1 MKRLMMMVLATTP
14 LIAQQISYEES
25 KRDVN
30 SYISQSVDE
39 QLFLEPVLKQELSE
53 LTDKIVLD
61 AGRSVGIWGMEES
74 KRVSNSLAC
83 VEGDVSSLPFENESF
98 DRLLSLNIGSALP
111 STLYMNRDSRGLAEH
126 CNELARVM
134 KEGGRML
141 IVAPA
146 SFDQVFSDG
155 SLEECEL
162 FAKIERVLGR
172 IGSSENPDRIIK
184 MLEQLEEV
192 NRATFVKRGDR
203 LILVTDTREL
213 QLGEQVWRKEPD
225 GVKLSYFHNEEEYLI
240 AINSVGLVCEEIR
253 RPCFFGRVKHRIY
266 NAGLPSSEKGLG
278 DSYIE
283 NNPFTIYTVVKPV

>member
-1 MKRLMMMVLATTP
+1 MKRLMLMVLFASP
-14 LIAQQISYEES
+14 LFAEQISYEES

-39 QLFLEPVLKQELSE
+39 KLFLEPVLKQELSE
-53 LTDKIVLD
+53 LTDKITLD
-61 AGRSVGIWGMEES
+61 AGRSMGIWGIERS
-74 KRVSNSLAC
+74 KNVANSHAC

-111 STLYMNRDSRGLAEH
+111 SSIYLNSESRGLVDY
-126 CNELARVM
+126 CNELARVL

-141 IVAPA
+141 VVAPA

-155 SLEECEL
+155 SLDESEL
-162 FAKIERVLGR
+162 FAKIEHILNR
-172 IGSSENPDRIIK
+172 IGSSEDPDRIIK

-192 NRATFVKRGDR
+192 NRATFVKRGDK
-203 LILVTDTREL
+203 LILVTDAREL
-213 QLGEQVWRKEPD
+213 KLGEQVWRKEPD

-240 AINSVGLVCEEIR
+240 AFSRAGLFCEEIR

-266 NAGLPSSEKGLG
+266 NEGLTSSEKGLG
-278 DSYIE
+278 DSYIQ
-283 NNPFTIYTVVKPV
+283 NNPFTIFTVVKPV